1 MVCLA
6 LLQGIFLTQGSNPG
20 SPTLQVDSLPSE
32 PPAKPLRGQV
42 LHFSPGSRLP
52 RADGVSVSTR
62 TRDPSLF
69 TDEET
74 EGQRGLVTCPG
85 SHSGRQQL
93 QFQAHLPPST
103 PTPVP
108 GPEELPTRVLR
119 LLHCQAGSL
128 TLAPT
133 RQPKKKL
140 AIIISSVLS
149 LILNCE
155 QLESR
160 FMPYSP

>member
-1 MVCLA
+1 MH
-6 LLQGIFLTQGSNPG
+6 
-20 SPTLQVDSLPSE
+20 VDSLPSE

-52 RADGVSVSTR
+52 RADGASVSTR

-108 GPEELPTRVLR
+108 GPEELPTR
-119 LLHCQAGSL
+119 AGKAPSL
-128 TLAPT
+128 FQL
-133 RQPKKKL
+133 QP
-140 AIIISSVLS
+140 ACFISSTQCVTPVPPWLPGAPKIWSTVLS
-149 LILNCE
+149 KMVGD
-155 QLESR
+155 SHH
-160 FMPYSP
+160 

>member
-1 MVCLA
+1 M
-6 LLQGIFLTQGSNPG
+6 LLFKHVACMLSHFSCVRLFVTLWTVAHQAPLSMGFSRQEHWSGLPCPLLGIFPTWGSNP
-20 SPTLQVDSLPSE
+20 
-32 PPAKPLRGQV
+32 
-42 LHFSPGSRLP
+42 RL
-52 RADGVSVSTR
+52 
-62 TRDPSLF
+62 
-69 TDEET
+69 
-74 EGQRGLVTCPG
+74 
-85 SHSGRQQL
+85 
-93 QFQAHLPPST
+93 
-103 PTPVP
+103 
-108 GPEELPTRVLR
+108 LR